1 MHHEM
6 QLTNALVGVSTGGG
20 SKRGQESPPQ
30 SEVCPSSTNLPNE
43 IFDECN
49 WTSGMKIYWL
59 WLYGGLCQNCIFVHI
74 TISTDPISY

>member
-49 WTSGMKIYWL
+49 
-59 WLYGGLCQNCIFVHI
+59 
-74 TISTDPISY
+74 